1 MLNWLNRRPKNRRAP
16 EREHGLDVKLRTSHA
31 RAARMRKVGMGL
43 SIAFCLAVIGF
54 LVWRGGQWLLD
65 VLIYQNDTFAVKQIE
80 VQTDGVLNRE
90 TIQSW
95 AKVKIGEN
103 LMALDLMRVK
113 RDLEIQPP
121 VQFVAVERHLP
132 HLLRITVNERDP
144 VAQTIVTRVGPHGT
158 TEPAAVYDFDE
169 DGYVMRPI
177 DPAWRVTPLPP
188 ADERLPILTGVP
200 AGEPHPGRQ
209 VVSPQIRAALALV
222 CDFDH
227 SPMTG
232 MVEIERIDVSVPEIL
247 QVTTTQKAEITFSL
261 NNFDTQLRRWRIIHD
276 QAQKWNKAI
285 STLDLSISNNLPVHW
300 VAADT
305 VPPIAPHTLKP
316 SRPKRKHV

>member
-1 MLNWLNRRPKNRRAP
+1 MFNWLNRRPKNRRAP
-16 EREHGLDVKLRTSHA
+16 EREHGLDVKLRTGHV
-31 RAARMRKVGMGL
+31 RAARMRKVGMGMA
-43 SIAFCLAVIGF
+43 IAFCLAVVG
-54 LVWRGGQWLLD
+54 LVVWRGGQWLLD
-65 VLIYQNDTFAVKQIE
+65 VLIYDNDAFAVKQIE
-80 VQTDGVLNRE
+80 VQTDGVLTRE
-90 TIQSW
+90 VIQSW

-113 RDLEIQPP
+113 RDLEMQPP

-144 VAQTIVTRVGPHGT
+144 VAQTIVAQPGVHGKA
-158 TEPAAVYDFDE
+158 EPAVYDFDE

-177 DPAWRVTPLPP
+177 DPNWRVSLPP
-188 ADERLPILTGVP
+188 ANERLPILTGVP
-200 AGEPHPGRQ
+200 GAEPHPGRQ
-209 VVSPQIRAALALV
+209 ITSQQIRAALALV

-232 MVEIERIDVSVPEIL
+232 MVEIERIDVSVPEVL
-247 QVTTTQKAEITFSL
+247 QVTTTQKAEVTFSL
-261 NNFDTQLRRWRIIHD
+261 SNFDTQLRRWRIIYD
-276 QAQKWNKAI
+276 QSQKWGKAI

-305 VPPIAPHTLKP
+305 VPPIQPHPLKP